1 MPNHYFFWFLKLGIP
16 INLYFFWKTLYRPLE
31 LVEPNLL
38 VPAQI
43 LFIVSAYRCCY
54 PVNYI
59 THAVVHDSVFSSI
72 FITRFLATFVEI
84 AYIYQF
90 SYLIRLIN
98 NDMFFII
105 DFASWIMVFQVTVSQ
120 CFVWLAILTKKQ
132 KLYYYEEFG
141 WAIIFLINT
150 FCSLYLYLKI
160 ESNII
165 NHYYSLIY
173 INLIFGLIY
182 LPWQLFHL
190 RSIKLRIYEKK
201 DNRHLAFDISWKLIQ
216 EGIKDSIRFKK
227 VSYNL
232 QDWGGMIGLTWMVC
246 YWATLIPSWLYYII
260 ISV

>member
-16 INLYFFWKTLYRPLE
+16 INLYFFWKTLYHPLE

-120 CFVWLAILTKKQ
+120 CFVWLAILK
-132 KLYYYEEFG
+132 F
-141 WAIIFLINT
+141 
-150 FCSLYLYLKI
+150 
-160 ESNII
+160 
-165 NHYYSLIY
+165 
-173 INLIFGLIY
+173 
-182 LPWQLFHL
+182 WQ
-190 RSIKLRIYEKK
+190 
-201 DNRHLAFDISWKLIQ
+201 N
-216 EGIKDSIRFKK
+216 
-227 VSYNL
+227 
-232 QDWGGMIGLTWMVC
+232 
-246 YWATLIPSWLYYII
+246 
-260 ISV
+260 

>member
-1 MPNHYFFWFLKLGIP
+1 MPNYYFFWLLKLGMP
-16 INLYFFWKTLYRPLE
+16 INLYFFWKTLYHPLE
-31 LVEPNLL
+31 LVDPNLL

-105 DFASWIMVFQVTVSQ
+105 DLASWIMVFQVTLSQ

-150 FCSLYLYLKI
+150 FCSLYLYLNI
-160 ESNII
+160 ESDTI

-173 INLIFGLIY
+173 INLIFGAIY
-182 LPWQLFHL
+182 LPWQLLHL
-190 RSIKLRIYEKK
+190 RSIKLRIDDKNVNNIINLK
-201 DNRHLAFDISWKLIQ
+201 
-216 EGIKDSIRFKK
+216 IKWSSIKQGFNDSINFKK

-232 QDWGGMIGLTWMVC
+232 NDWGGIIGLTWMVC